1 MSFNNLSE
9 KLKKIDWPLICPAL
23 LLVIL
28 GLTVIY
34 SSSFYHSDFLN
45 FKKQVIFLIVGAILM
60 FALSFIDWRILRDGP
75 YLLVILYT
83 FCLISLI
90 GLLIFAP
97 NIRGIQ
103 SWYRIDP
110 ISINP
115 IEFTKI
121 VLALLLAKYFSTR
134 HVELYRIRHILIS
147 GLYILAPAIL
157 ILLEPELGS
166 VIIFVLLWIGVLL
179 ISGIKLK
186 HFLILCLCG
195 LILLSLS
202 WTFFLKDYHKTRII
216 SFITPSF
223 APLEAGWNQDQAIIA
238 IGSGS
243 LFGKG
248 FGNGTQT
255 RYGFLPAVQTD
266 FIFAGIAEEFG
277 LIGVVLVLSLFFLL
291 IWRIIRVSLISQS
304 NFPRLFSAGLAIII
318 IVQIIINI
326 GMNLGLMP
334 VIGIPLPLVSYGG
347 SSLLAT
353 LIGIGIVQSMEQN
366 P

>member
-1 MSFNNLSE
+1 MLSE
-9 KLKKIDWPLICPAL
+9 KLKKIDWLLICPAV
-23 LLVIL
+23 LLVVL

-34 SSSFYHSDFLN
+34 SSSFYHSDFFN
-45 FKKQVIFLIVGAILM
+45 FQKQVIFLIIGVILM
-60 FALSFIDWRILRDGP
+60 FALSFIDWRILRDGS
-75 YLLVILYT
+75 YFLVILYII
-83 FCLISLI
+83 CLIGLA

-103 SWYRIDP
+103 SWYRIGL
-110 ISINP
+110 ISVGP

-121 VLALLLAKYFSTR
+121 VLVLLLAKYFSTR
-134 HVELYRIRHILIS
+134 HVELYRIRHILVS
-147 GLYILAPAIL
+147 GLYILAPAVL

-166 VIIFVLLWIGVLL
+166 VIILILLWIGVLL
-179 ISGIKLK
+179 VSGIKLR
-186 HFLILCLCG
+186 HFLILCLAG

-202 WTFFLKDYHKTRII
+202 WTFFLKDYHKARII
-216 SFITPSF
+216 NFITPSF
-223 APLEAGWNQDQAIIA
+223 APLETGWNQAQAIIA
-238 IGSGS
+238 IGSGEI
-243 LFGKG
+243 FGKG
-248 FGNGTQT
+248 FNQGTQV
-255 RYGFLPAVQTD
+255 RYGFLPAAQTD

-277 LIGVVLVLSLFFLL
+277 LIGVALALSLFFLL

-304 NFPRLFSAGLAIII
+304 NFPRLFSAGLAIVI

-353 LIGIGIVQSMEQN
+353 FIGIGIVQSMESFV
-366 P
+366 